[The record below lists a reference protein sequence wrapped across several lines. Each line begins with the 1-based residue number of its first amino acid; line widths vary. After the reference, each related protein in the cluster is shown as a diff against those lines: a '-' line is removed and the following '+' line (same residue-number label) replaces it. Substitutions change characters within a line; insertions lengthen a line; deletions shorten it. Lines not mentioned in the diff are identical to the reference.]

1 MNLRARD
8 LPQPAARAVPSHP
21 FLRPGAGAGLALLLL
36 AAGSGALVFGGPEAI
51 AQESAPAPAA
61 ARQIGT
67 VKEVSPNKL
76 TITTAAGLSISVNVV
91 DGARVLQL
99 TPGSTDLKSAQAIAL
114 GDIEVGDRVLVNGH
128 QDAPDAFTASRVILM
143 KSSDIAQKHAAEQ
156 EDWRKRGTGGLVS
169 AVDSASGTI
178 TITARGSKISV
189 QTSPSTVYRRY
200 AGGSVKYEDATPS
213 SLAQIQV
220 GDQLRVRG
228 DKSGDGNAIRAEEI
242 VSGSFTNL
250 AGTIVSVDAAGETL
264 TLKDLS
270 SKRTYAL
277 KVTASSSVRA
287 LPPEAAAR
295 FAARARG
302 DQAPAPP
309 GVKPAD
315 AVAVVD
321 PRRDPARAAGDRP
334 GGGGAGSD
342 LSQLLNRLPQ
352 ENLAALH
359 PGDALMVVASPS
371 QPGSDSLTAVT
382 VLSGVEPILAATPK
396 GTAAM
401 TLSPWNVGGGAD
413 TVAQ

>member
-1 MNLRARD
+1 MKLRGRNLTD
-8 LPQPAARAVPSHP
+8 ICPAPIALSLIGFTRGFGL
-21 FLRPGAGAGLALLLL
+21 FLLLSAGLFSLPL
-36 AAGSGALVFGGPEAI
+36 GGRPAQ
-51 AQESAPAPAA
+51 AQESDPAPAA

-67 VKEVSPNKL
+67 VKEVTPNKL
-76 TITTAAGLSISVNVV
+76 TITNAAGLSIAVNVV
-91 DGARVLQL
+91 DDARVLQL
-99 TPGSTDLKSAQAIAL
+99 SPGSTDLKSAQSIAL

-143 KSSDIAQKHAAEQ
+143 KSSDIAHKHAAEQ

-169 AVDSASGTI
+169 AVDPANGTI

-189 QTSPSTVYRRY
+189 QTFPATVFRRY
-200 AGGSVKYEDATPS
+200 AGGSVRYEDAAPS
-213 SLAQIQV
+213 TLSQIQV

-228 DKSGDGNAIRAEEI
+228 DKSGDGNAIKAEEI

-250 AGTIVSVDAAGETL
+250 AGTIVNVDPAGETL

-277 KVTASSSVRA
+277 KVTASSSLRA

-302 DQAPAPP
+302 DQAPTPP
-309 GVKPAD
+309 SGAKPPD
-315 AVAVVD
+315 AIAAGD
-321 PRRDPARAAGDRP
+321 PHRDPARAGGDRP
-334 GGGGAGSD
+334 GGAGAGSD

-371 QPGSDSLTAVT
+371 QQGSDSLTAVT

-413 TVAQ
+413 AGAQ

>member
-1 MNLRARD
+1 MKSRDRNLS
-8 LPQPAARAVPSHP
+8 QPVICPVPP
-21 FLRPGAGAGLALLLL
+21 DMYRGQWIRRFGVALLLS
-36 AAGSGALVFGGPEAI
+36 AGSAALPCAGLHAF
-51 AQESAPAPAA
+51 AQDTAPAPAT

-76 TITTAAGLSISVNVV
+76 TITNAAGLSISVNVV

-169 AVDSASGTI
+169 AVDTASGTI
-178 TITARGSKISV
+178 TITARGSKITV
-189 QTSPSTVYRRY
+189 QTAPATVYRRY
-200 AGGSVKYEDATPS
+200 AGGSVKYEDAAPS
-213 SLAQIQV
+213 TLTQIQV

-228 DKSGDGNAIRAEEI
+228 DKSEDGKSIKAEEI

-250 AGTIVSVDAAGETL
+250 AGTIVSVDPAGETL

-270 SKRTYAL
+270 TKRNYSL

-302 DQAPAPP
+302 DQTPTPP
-309 GVKPAD
+309 GAKPAD
-315 AVAVVD
+315 AVAAGD
-321 PRRDPARAAGDRP
+321 PHRDPARAG

-396 GTAAM
+396 GTATM
-401 TLSPWNVGGGAD
+401 TLSPWNVGGGGDAG
-413 TVAQ
+413 AQ